1 MTEVKQFDGLPF
13 FINSGTR
20 VSEEKFP
27 EIQAA
32 IERRTRG
39 SREWLTRYCTEY
51 QHDVCL

>member
-32 IERRTRG
+32 IERLMIH
-39 SREWLTRYCTEY
+39 SCCCNQCSL
-51 QHDVCL
+51 LIL